1 MQKAIQVV
9 HKDILAKHAAL
20 KEQVHH
26 MVESVKDK
34 VKIIVKEL
42 FSVVKI
48 RLAGMDKFVTDKV

>member
-1 MQKAIQVV
+1 
-9 HKDILAKHAAL
+9 
-20 KEQVHH
+20 

-48 RLAGMDKFVTDKV
+48 RLAGMDKFVTDKVQNGSVNRNKDLALRL